1 MNDYRFFAD
10 TPLTQRKAPDALL
23 LASIF
28 LLTGL
33 GLFALFVCSQS
44 YGERM
49 FNNPFHF
56 IKRQAVCAAAGF
68 LLFILFA
75 AFNAQ
80 AVRRMLP
87 FIVIVTV
94 ILCLLTFV
102 PGVSIERNGARRWIK
117 MPFSFTLQPSEVVKF
132 SFVLFLANLFDK
144 QFNLEPSERTV
155 MPAVIGLFFF
165 TVLVLAQKDFSTSV
179 FIFGAGIVMFFATGA
194 KLIWFFPALLLII
207 PATFFVVFQETYRIE
222 RIIAFLRPEEGAH
235 TFNYQ
240 SMASRRAISA
250 GGFWGSG
257 IGSGMVWVNSVP
269 EVQADYIFAGWAEA
283 MGFFGVAVYFL
294 LLALFAWRAYRA
306 SFLCADRFASY
317 ASFGLASVIVL
328 QSLVN
333 CSVVCGALPATGI
346 PLPFFSLGGSSI
358 IMTLAM
364 CGFIVNASEQS
375 VCSEQSV

>member
-1 MNDYRFFAD
+1 MNYYRFFAD
-10 TPLTQRKAPDALL
+10 TPPTKRKSPDILL
-23 LASIF
+23 LASIL

-49 FNNPFHF
+49 FGNPFHF
-56 IKRQAVCAAAGF
+56 IKRQAVCVAVGIAAF
-68 LLFILFA
+68 VLFA
-75 AFNAQ
+75 SVDTMAI
-80 AVRRMLP
+80 RKLLP
-87 FIVIVTV
+87 FIVIGTV

-144 QFNLEPSERTV
+144 QLNMDERERTV

-179 FIFGAGIVMFFATGA
+179 FIFCAGLVMFFATGA
-194 KLIWFFPALLLII
+194 KLIWFFPSLALII
-207 PATFFVVFQETYRIE
+207 PAMFFVVFQETYRIE
-222 RIIAFLRPEEGAH
+222 RIIAFLRPNEGAH

-283 MGFFGVAVYFL
+283 MGFFGVVAYFA
-294 LLALFAWRAYRA
+294 LLAIFAWRALRA
-306 SFLCADRFASY
+306 AFLCTDRFASY
-317 ASFGLASVIVL
+317 SAFGLAAVIIL

-364 CGFIVNASEQS
+364 CGFIVGASEKS
-375 VCSEQSV
+375 A